1 MGRLYVKQA
10 RNPKIWRTRHIEAA
24 SSCMIPIYPVPYFF
38 QGKASFSISDLPQL
52 VVCPSAITFCFFH
65 IFSLQIQEPRH
76 SLCRGSFLSL
86 DVSLQNSSKISQKY
100 FSVPSIRPSF
110 FRLIPFLVSGW
121 PNLPPFPRPSPA
133 RKSRFSRRFCQKLHT
148 LSFCRYIFL
157 PVFRHLFAQGLSACV
172 LSGNI

>member
-110 FRLIPFLVSGW
+110 FDLFLFWFLVGRTCPLSPALASKEITIFETVLPKIAHPFL
-121 PNLPPFPRPSPA
+121 LPVHFSPRFP
-133 RKSRFSRRFCQKLHT
+133 T
-148 LSFCRYIFL
+148 SFCTRVVCLRF
-157 PVFRHLFAQGLSACV
+157 VG
-172 LSGNI
+172 

>member
-1 MGRLYVKQA
+1 
-10 RNPKIWRTRHIEAA
+10 
-24 SSCMIPIYPVPYFF
+24 MIPIYPVPYFF

-121 PNLPPFPRPSPA
+121 PNLPPLSPA
-133 RKSRFSRRFCQKLHT
+133 LASKEITIFETVLPKITQPFPLLVHFSPRFPT
-148 LSFCRYIFL
+148 SFCTRVVCLRF
-157 PVFRHLFAQGLSACV
+157 VG
-172 LSGNI
+172 

>member
-1 MGRLYVKQA
+1 
-10 RNPKIWRTRHIEAA
+10 
-24 SSCMIPIYPVPYFF
+24 MIPIYPVPYFF

-110 FRLIPFLVSGW
+110 FSAY
-121 PNLPPFPRPSPA
+121 PFPISRTCLPCSALPALASKEITIFETVLPKIAHPFPLLVHFSP
-133 RKSRFSRRFCQKLHT
+133 RFPT
-148 LSFCRYIFL
+148 SFCTRVVCLRF
-157 PVFRHLFAQGLSACV
+157 VG
-172 LSGNI
+172 